1 MQETKL
7 ERQDTKRT
15 RLERLDK
22 IIKHDWQGRQERQV
36 HLDINSNGTKSELT
50 QPDLVNYIHST
61 LSQMET
67 ELTKYEHEGIFLPV

>member
-15 RLERLDK
+15 RLVRTD
-22 IIKHDWQGRQERQV
+22 
-36 HLDINSNGTKSELT
+36 

-67 ELTKYEHEGIFLPV
+67 ELTKYEHEGIFLPVWYIDFIILMVVLTFTDYN